1 MQTFPLGFQL
11 YNIHV
16 IHIKAPQTLKKQ
28 TNKEISKTSLCNFLS
43 HNSDLCTW
51 ACSFLKT
58 VLLLKIM
65 WMWLTSGRLPV
76 EIVCKIS
83 SLTFRQ
89 NLNGE
94 IVVLYIPHPSR
105 MGTQTHYK
113 QNSQKISVEL
123 YLVVVLKINTSLEN
137 CLFILE
143 NCEVLS
149 GPLSA
154 GQHKLLSC
162 C

>member
-1 MQTFPLGFQL
+1 MSIYTVTYIRFNTGIYHHHQGLSVKKVNTDISIGFSFIQHPCHS
-11 YNIHV
+11 YKSTSNIKK
-16 IHIKAPQTLKKQ
+16 IKKKH
-28 TNKEISKTSLCNFLS
+28 NKEISKTPLCNFLS

-51 ACSFLKT
+51 TCSFLKT
-58 VLLLKIM
+58 DLLLKIM

-94 IVVLYIPHPSR
+94 IVVLYIPHPSH

-113 QNSQKISVEL
+113 QNSQ
-123 YLVVVLKINTSLEN
+123 
-137 CLFILE
+137 
-143 NCEVLS
+143 
-149 GPLSA
+149 
-154 GQHKLLSC
+154 
-162 C
+162 

>member
-1 MQTFPLGFQL
+1 M
-11 YNIHV
+11 
-16 IHIKAPQTLKKQ
+16 
-28 TNKEISKTSLCNFLS
+28 CNFLS
-43 HNSDLCTW
+43 HNSNLCSWT
-51 ACSFLKT
+51 CSFLKT

-113 QNSQKISVEL
+113 QNSQSISVEL
-123 YLVVVLKINTSLEN
+123 YLVVVLKSTVHFSGKLSFYFRELWSVEWASV
-137 CLFILE
+137 CWTTQTA
-143 NCEVLS
+143 VL
-149 GPLSA
+149 
-154 GQHKLLSC
+154 LLKVCQIIS
-162 C
+162 